1 MVKPR
6 NLVILS
12 DHYYYLNNVVFIV
25 GHMHAGSTDNNSVT
39 LYIDKDDFT
48 CKKPVWLLTG
58 TATLLFL
65 AFLDVALIEEVQE
78 ENSVR

>member
-1 MVKPR
+1 
-6 NLVILS
+6 
-12 DHYYYLNNVVFIV
+12 
-25 GHMHAGSTDNNSVT
+25 MHAGSTDNNSVT

>member
-1 MVKPR
+1 MSCYVHC
-6 NLVILS
+6 I
-12 DHYYYLNNVVFIV
+12 I
-25 GHMHAGSTDNNSVT
+25 DNE
-39 LYIDKDDFT
+39 IDDDFT
-48 CKKPVWLLTG
+48 CMKPVWLLTS